1 MLDVWKLKGYLGLP
15 LVSRQV
21 VILAYSECRGDG
33 GVSERCQAPLPSGL
47 VGFSDSWQKNSRQE
61 EHKCA

>member
-1 MLDVWKLKGYLGLP
+1 M
-15 LVSRQV
+15 
-21 VILAYSECRGDG
+21 ILAYSECRGDG